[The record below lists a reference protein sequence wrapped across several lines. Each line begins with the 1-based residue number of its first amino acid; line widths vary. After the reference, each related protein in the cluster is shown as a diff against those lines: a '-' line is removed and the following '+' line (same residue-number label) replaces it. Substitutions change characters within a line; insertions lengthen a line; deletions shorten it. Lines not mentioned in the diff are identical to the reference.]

1 METLADRLKHERNR
15 QGWSQDDLAA
25 RAGVKQSFIGALEAG
40 NQRTSGYLPEIA
52 NALGVD
58 TYWLKTGKGR
68 RQARELSDD
77 EKLILQA
84 LPLLDSA
91 VRDIWVQS
99 ARAAV
104 ERSKGNGQLCA

>member
-1 METLADRLKHERNR
+1 MQTLAERLKQERTS

-25 RAGVKQSFIGALEAG
+25 RAGVRQSFIGALEAG
-40 NQRTSGYLPEIA
+40 NQRSTGYLPEIA

-68 RQARELSDD
+68 RRARELSDD
-77 EKLILQA
+77 EKLLIQA
-84 LPLLDSA
+84 LPLLDAA
-91 VRDIWVQS
+91 VRDIWIQS
-99 ARAAV
+99 AQAAV

>member
-1 METLADRLKHERNR
+1 MQTLAERLKQERTS

-25 RAGVKQSFIGALEAG
+25 RAGVRQSFIGALEAG
-40 NQRTSGYLPEIA
+40 NQRSTGYLPEIA

-68 RQARELSDD
+68 RRARELSDD
-77 EKLILQA
+77 EKLLIQA
-84 LPLLDSA
+84 LPLLDAA
-91 VRDIWVQS
+91 VRDIWIQS
-99 ARAAV
+99 ARSAV